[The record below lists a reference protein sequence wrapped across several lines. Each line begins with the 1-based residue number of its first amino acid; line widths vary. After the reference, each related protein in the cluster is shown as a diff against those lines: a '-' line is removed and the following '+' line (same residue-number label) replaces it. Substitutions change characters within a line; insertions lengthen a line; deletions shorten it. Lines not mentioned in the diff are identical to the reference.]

1 MDQPM
6 ILDYPYIV
14 PFVIGLFLG
23 VLILFVAI
31 VASKNRDDAL
41 RTDRLEER
49 MGYYI
54 DDYDPT
60 PDEDYELMESNG
72 AVNHE

>member
-6 ILDYPYIV
+6 IIDYPYIV

-31 VASKNRDDAL
+31 VAAKNRDDAL

-49 MGYYI
+49 MEYYV
-54 DDYDPT
+54 DDYDPRRSGIN
-60 PDEDYELMESNG
+60 D
-72 AVNHE
+72 H